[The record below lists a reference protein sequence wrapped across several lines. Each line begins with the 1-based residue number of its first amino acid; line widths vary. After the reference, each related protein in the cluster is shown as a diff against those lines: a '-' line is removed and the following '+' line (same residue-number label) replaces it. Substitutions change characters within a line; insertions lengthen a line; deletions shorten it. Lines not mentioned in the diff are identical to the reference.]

1 MAAKVD
7 SKIIVYEK
15 ISPLITKDFIIS
27 KGDKLIYELFLN
39 TNLELYQNIINA
51 PKRGYSAFE
60 TDIIIY
66 EKGQK
71 NIPRVVIE
79 CKKDL
84 SSHDIITYN
93 TKAGLHKDIYPW
105 LRYGIIDIGI
115 NKVPMKFY
123 THNSNIDFFIAAKKL
138 IEKNELLSIDTTL
151 KEELSLSKKKEEI
164 YYSEKNYTI
173 FRTDILVS

>member
-1 MAAKVD
+1 MAEKID
-7 SKIIVYEK
+7 SKNIVYEK
-15 ISPLITKDFIIS
+15 LLPLITKSFLLT

-39 TNLELYQNIINA
+39 TNLELYQNISDA

-60 TDIIIY
+60 TDLIIY

-79 CKKDL
+79 CKKNL

-93 TKAGLHKDIYPW
+93 AKAGLHKDIYPW
-105 LRYGIIDIGI
+105 LRYGVIDIGI

-123 THNSNIDFFIAAKKL
+123 THNANIDFFIAAKELFETAEIL
-138 IEKNELLSIDTTL
+138 IIDKTI

-164 YYSEKNYTI
+164 YYSERNYKV
-173 FRTDILVS
+173 FRTDIIVS